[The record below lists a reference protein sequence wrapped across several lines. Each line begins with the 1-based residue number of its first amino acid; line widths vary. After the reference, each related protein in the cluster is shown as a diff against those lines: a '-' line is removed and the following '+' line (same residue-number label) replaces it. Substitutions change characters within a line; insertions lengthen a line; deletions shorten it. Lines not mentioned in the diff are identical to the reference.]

1 MYGCTSINC
10 GVFLKTIDTP
20 KIDNVLKIYFDVS
33 LFRYL
38 HGVLHGVQKNRIRF
52 QNTITRKIARKPN
65 FFTY

>member
-33 LFRYL
+33 LFRYF
-38 HGVLHGVQKNRIRF
+38 VF
-52 QNTITRKIARKPN
+52 YQNTQWFRSCFCQRWIN
-65 FFTY
+65 N